1 MIEIHD
7 ISPDIFHH
15 LLFHLYQDDLKCHA
29 KEIIH
34 TANRYRVVDLNLEA
48 EACRVVENKVQVN
61 IKISFNDAPWEMV
74 NEVLAALS
82 RGEKKGGTDGDS
94 GWTELIAMRIIRLRQ
109 KAHEN
114 GLNVN
119 GARKMLI
126 ATPEKDQEE
135 DAEENL

>member
-1 MIEIHD
+1 M
-7 ISPDIFHH
+7 
-15 LLFHLYQDDLKCHA
+15 KCHA
-29 KEIIH
+29 KEIIY
-34 TANRYRVVDLNLEA
+34 TANRYRVVDLNLVA

-94 GWTELIAMRIIRLRQ
+94 GWTELIAMRIIKLRQ

-126 ATPEKDQEE
+126 ATPEKD
-135 DAEENL
+135 